1 MSNESKTAAAL
12 AERIGLSQEAIA
24 QAQRYPLDADELAAQ
39 YSLLRR
45 SADAFIADND
55 AQKRPAQRYLALF
68 YGFLPRA
75 LAAYTQSGISEQ
87 VFVDTFRDLARWEEK
102 HFLCTGE
109 HGVSEQEWLVGHYR
123 MELFA
128 LGELQFQPAMGAPR
142 GLPPEWRRLTAL
154 NVHIPKGADLT
165 QKDAAYRAALTFF
178 HLPHALFLCHSWL
191 LSPKLPAL
199 LPRGGRILDFQRD
212 FSLLSV
218 DYGDRQAEERIFDA
232 VLDDF
237 SAYPEDTTLR
247 RAAKACLL
255 RGEKIPAALGAFAL

>member
-1 MSNESKTAAAL
+1 MSNESKTAAVL

-24 QAQRYPLDADELAAQ
+24 QAQRYPLDADERAAQ

-55 AQKRPAQRYLALF
+55 AQKQPAQRYLALF

-87 VFVDTFRDLARWEEK
+87 VFEDTFRDLARWEEK
-102 HFLCTGE
+102 HFLCTGV
-109 HGVSEQEWLVGHYR
+109 HGVSEQEWLAGHYR
-123 MELFA
+123 MEIFA
-128 LGELQFQPAMGAPR
+128 LGELQFQPAMGAPH
-142 GLPPEWRRLTAL
+142 GLPPEWRRLVAL
-154 NVHIPKGADLT
+154 NVHIPRGADLA
-165 QKDAAYRAALTFF
+165 QKDAAYRAALAFF